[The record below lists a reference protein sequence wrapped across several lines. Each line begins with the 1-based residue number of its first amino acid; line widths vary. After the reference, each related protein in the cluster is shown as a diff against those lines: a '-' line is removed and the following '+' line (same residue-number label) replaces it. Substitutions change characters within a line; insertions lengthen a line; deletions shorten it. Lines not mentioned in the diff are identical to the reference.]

1 MKVLVCLSR
10 FPYPLNKGDKLRA
23 FYQIKELAKEHEVY
37 LFCFNRTKVSQS
49 DLEILKQYCKEIH
62 IEKLFLV
69 SQCFSLFK
77 SFFTS
82 LPLQV
87 AFFTTKKA
95 KRSFFLFSKKV
106 KADVSYFQF
115 VRTAEY
121 AKQINGKC
129 VLDFQ
134 DCLSVNM
141 ERRAMKSNR
150 LFKNIFLYEAR
161 KLRNY
166 EDTMFDCFN
175 ATTII
180 TDIDRDLLSSDRK
193 IEVNIIENGVGDSFL
208 NYTQKKDKKFDVIF
222 SGNMSYAPNVDAAR
236 FLINE
241 IMPMVWAKFP
251 ETKVVLAGSNPTNYI
266 KSLACDRVVVTGW
279 VDDMKEYYAQS
290 RIFIAPMRIGTGL
303 QNKLLEAMAL
313 SLPCI
318 TTPLANSALKS
329 LPDKEIL
336 VASEASL
343 LAENIVKLLT
353 DEMLYGSIAANG
365 HKFVEENYNW
375 QYSTE
380 KLIKIFQTC

>member
-37 LFCFNRTKVSQS
+37 LFCFNRKKVSQS

-62 IEKLFLV
+62 IEKLSLV
-69 SQCFSLFK
+69 SQCFSLLK

-121 AKQINGKC
+121 AKQINGKR

-193 IEVNIIENGVGDSFL
+193 NEVNIIENGVGDSFL
-208 NYTQKKDKKFDVIF
+208 NYTQKKEKKFDVIF

-241 IMPMVWAKFP
+241 IMPVVWAKFP

-329 LPDKEIL
+329 LQDKEIL
-336 VASEASL
+336 VASDANL

-353 DEMLYGSIAANG
+353 DEVLYESIAANG

-375 QYSTE
+375 QHSTE
-380 KLIKIFQTC
+380 KLVKIFQTC